1 MTATSHPRSP
11 WLDYDQHA
19 TTYAR
24 LRHTHPGVLQS
35 IVAVGHLGPE
45 SHVLDVGCG
54 TGNYAR
60 ALHEVTAC
68 QMSGIDPSA
77 GMLEEAREAAPWVSL
92 AQGSAEQ
99 LPFDDASFDL
109 VMSTDVIHHVGDRDA
124 FYREGARVLRDGAQ
138 LVTVTDSHDDI
149 PRRRPLSS
157 HFPETVAVE
166 RRRYPPVPRLLEEMA
181 RAGFSQFRVA
191 EVAHQYELT
200 DIQAYHERA
209 FSSLTMIEEEAY
221 QRGIARLEEE
231 LSRGPIPCLS
241 LYTLIWG
248 LAPRAIGLA

>member
-1 MTATSHPRSP
+1 
-11 WLDYDQHA
+11 
-19 TTYAR
+19 
-24 LRHTHPGVLQS
+24 
-35 IVAVGHLGPE
+35 
-45 SHVLDVGCG
+45 
-54 TGNYAR
+54 
-60 ALHEVTAC
+60 
-68 QMSGIDPSA
+68 MSGIDPSA
-77 GMLEEAREAAPWVSL
+77 GMLEVAQEAAPWASL
-92 AQGSAEQ
+92 VQGSAEQ

-109 VMSTDVIHHVGDRDA
+109 VMSTDVIHHVGDRET
-124 FYREGARVLRDGAQ
+124 FFREAARVLRDGAQ

-181 RAGFSQFRVA
+181 RAKFSQLRVA

-200 DIQAYHERA
+200 DIQAYRERA
-209 FSSLTMIEEEAY
+209 FSSLTMIAGEAY

-231 LSRGPIPCLS
+231 LLRGPIPCLS

-248 LAPRAIGLA
+248 IAPRASGSA